1 MPVGFQ
7 KVYTAD
13 HESAQSCVQ
22 DQAQVLLAG
31 SAAVRAILSAL
42 KARQTDEA
50 AAVAVEVA
58 KILLEV
64 CQQPSHH
71 HLAALHCSACP
82 CY

>member
-1 MPVGFQ
+1 M
-7 KVYTAD
+7 
-13 HESAQSCVQ
+13 
-22 DQAQVLLAG
+22 
-31 SAAVRAILSAL
+31 RAILSAL

-50 AAVAVEVA
+50 TAVALEVA

-71 HLAALHCSACP
+71 HLAALHFSACP